1 LENFAKELKKIRLS
15 SGKSQAEFAKTLG
28 VSQRTWSAYESGE
41 TRPKVA
47 MILALES
54 KGFSIRGLLPNPIQ
68 DAIDAGK
75 ISQEE
80 ITERRRIADEMAKN
94 SDPETPIDDN
104 WGKAVSEAYNRL
116 KTSKL
121 SHLGEVPI
129 YSSADMADD
138 RKAFVIP
145 LLDQRLSA
153 GNGQMLPEKDD
164 VTALVPVPP
173 YLSKY
178 GKNLAALTVEGDS
191 MYPTLSRGDMVVC
204 DSCGWSGE
212 GVYALRM
219 GGEGFVKRITKEPG
233 KVVVLSDNPKYP
245 PREVSE
251 DSQDFELI
259 GRVHCAI
266 KQVE

>member
-1 LENFAKELKKIRLS
+1 MDLSKKLLEIRKA
-15 SGKSQAEFAKTLG
+15 SGKSQQEFAKFLG
-28 VSQRTWSAYESGE
+28 VPQTTWSSYETGKAQ
-41 TRPKVA
+41 PKMAVF
-47 MILALES
+47 LALES

-80 ITERRRIADEMAKN
+80 ITERHRIATELAKN
-94 SDPETPIDDN
+94 SDSETPIDEN
-104 WGKAVSEAYNRL
+104 WGKAVSSAYNRF
-116 KTSKL
+116 KN
-121 SHLGEVPI
+121 GEVPI
-129 YSSADMADD
+129 YSSADMASNS
-138 RKAFVIP
+138 RAFVIP
-145 LLDQRLSA
+145 LLEQKLSA
-153 GNGQMLPEKDD
+153 GIGQMLPEKDD
-164 VTALVPVPP
+164 ITALVPVPP

-212 GVYALRM
+212 GVYALRI